1 MQNILVTNMHFKY
14 LNRLHVMLGLSWKHS
29 GAPWVMKWK
38 KAIKRW
44 VKTALGQS
52 VTQTEVAVKV
62 VCLLVSRLLLAGEV
76 ASFIGTE
83 DAHCYTQKD
92 RHHNH
97 YAQDDSSNVDVIYK
111 KKAKREI
118 MALQGVFITCE
129 KAIKL
134 RTNFHHLRSTFGDPS
149 LIPGSAV
156 VFSSVLL
163 PDRTEFL
170 KINKLQWF

>member
-1 MQNILVTNMHFKY
+1 MQIILVTNMHFKY

-111 KKAKREI
+111 KKGQAWDHGFAGCLYHMWKGD
-118 MALQGVFITCE
+118 QITY
-129 KAIKL
+129 KL
-134 RTNFHHLRSTFGDPS
+134 PS
-149 LIPGSAV
+149 SAV
-156 VFSSVLL
+156 HIQRSQPHSWLCSS
-163 PDRTEFL
+163 
-170 KINKLQWF
+170 ILQRPPSWPHWISEDQ

>member
-1 MQNILVTNMHFKY
+1 MGDEMEKSHTTVSQNC
-14 LNRLHVMLGLSWKHS
+14 S
-29 GAPWVMKWK
+29 G
-38 KAIKRW
+38 
-44 VKTALGQS
+44 
-52 VTQTEVAVKV
+52 TECDSDRSR

-111 KKAKREI
+111 KKTRREI

-170 KINKLQWF
+170 KINKSQWFKLTNHFAQCLGAVRFKK

>member
-1 MQNILVTNMHFKY
+1 MFFKY
-14 LNRLHVMLGLSWKHS
+14 LNRLHVMLGLSWKYS
-29 GAPWVMKWK
+29 RAPWVMKWK

-44 VKTALGQS
+44 VKIALGQS

-92 RHHNH
+92 CNHNH

-111 KKAKREI
+111 KRASVRSWLCRVSVPHVKRRSKYVQTSIICGPHSENPASFL
-118 MALQGVFITCE
+118 ALQ
-129 KAIKL
+129 
-134 RTNFHHLRSTFGDPS
+134 
-149 LIPGSAV
+149 
-156 VFSSVLL
+156 
-163 PDRTEFL
+163 
-170 KINKLQWF
+170 

>member
-1 MQNILVTNMHFKY
+1 MQNIFVTNMHFKY

-38 KAIKRW
+38 KAIQRW

-111 KKAKREI
+111 KRPGVRSWLCRVSLSHVKRRSNYVQTSIICGPHSEI
-118 MALQGVFITCE
+118 PASFLALQ
-129 KAIKL
+129 
-134 RTNFHHLRSTFGDPS
+134 
-149 LIPGSAV
+149 
-156 VFSSVLL
+156 
-163 PDRTEFL
+163 
-170 KINKLQWF
+170 